1 VIDLTA
7 LASGHSARATP
18 IVQKNIASAREMQH
32 FMNAPLVFVVMSRRS
47 QGDDLTTLTFQS
59 HYQPFECKTY
69 SNDYRTL
76 EARHFGLSY

>member
-1 VIDLTA
+1 
-7 LASGHSARATP
+7 
-18 IVQKNIASAREMQH
+18 MQH